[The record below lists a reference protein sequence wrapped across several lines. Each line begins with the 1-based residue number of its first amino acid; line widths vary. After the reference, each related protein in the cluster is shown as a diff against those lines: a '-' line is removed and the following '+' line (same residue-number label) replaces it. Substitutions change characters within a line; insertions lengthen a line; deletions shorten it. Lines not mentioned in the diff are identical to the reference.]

1 MPDISKIKLPN
12 DSNTYDIKDLTA
24 RNQVVVISNGA
35 STSVANAIGV
45 DATNGVLKIG
55 DGTTSWNN
63 LPPISGGGVEIVRL
77 TT

>member
-1 MPDISKIKLPN
+1 MADISKITLPN
-12 DSNTYDIKDLTA
+12 GSEYNIKDSTA
-24 RNQVVVISNGA
+24 RNQVIIISDGT

-45 DATNGVLKIG
+45 DVANGTLKIG

-63 LPPISGGGVEIVRL
+63 LPSISGGGVEIVRL